1 MKPIM
6 QIAVVL
12 VAVGVGVASAAPF
25 SFPVVDSPQTRLFQS
40 LSPTERTAVL
50 HMALT
55 GQVVGNALIAGQS
68 SKGHASPKLLDE
80 PEVLILALELRHW
93 IKSNWQLTPDQI
105 QEIQETGKLCNE
117 EGVCIDF
124 SGDWGNNCCPFG

>member
-1 MKPIM
+1 MKPNV
-6 QIAVVL
+6 QVAVVL
-12 VAVGVGVASAAPF
+12 VAVGIGVASAAPF
-25 SFPVVDSPQTRLFQS
+25 PFPVEDSPQTRLFQS

-55 GQVVGNALIAGQS
+55 GRVVRNALIAGQS
-68 SKGHASPKLLDE
+68 SKASRNRLDE

-105 QEIQETGKLCNE
+105 QEIEETGKLCND

-124 SGDWGNNCCPFG
+124 GGDWGNNCCPFG

>member
-1 MKPIM
+1 MKPIV
-6 QIAVVL
+6 QLAVVL

-25 SFPVVDSPQTRLFQS
+25 PFPVVDSPQTRLFQS

-68 SKGHASPKLLDE
+68 SKGLMSPKHLDE
-80 PEVLILALELRHW
+80 PEVMILALELRHW

-105 QEIQETGKLCNE
+105 QEIEETGRLCND

-124 SGDWGNNCCPFG
+124 GGDWGHNCCPFG